1 MENENEN
8 KNNDWSVIDLIL
20 ILGIIIL
27 SYNRLDGWGWLVFI
41 LLVRNW

>member
-1 MENENEN
+1 MENEN
-8 KNNDWSVIDLIL
+8 KNNDWSVIDIIL